1 MKKNKIWKVLAVI
14 SSWGAVFVTG
24 MVIGGNT
31 TEDLKLFIMVA
42 LLVAVISVGNYYSI
56 DESLNDD
63 EFEEE
68 FCKAVKRNWK
78 ISRQEQRKMD
88 EMD

>member
-1 MKKNKIWKVLAVI
+1 MKKGKLWKILAI
-14 SSWGAVFVTG
+14 ANILGAAFTSG
-24 MVIGGNT
+24 MMIGGST
-31 TEDLKLFIMVA
+31 ADGLRIYLITAIGI
-42 LLVAVISVGNYYSI
+42 VILSFGQYYSV
-56 DESLNDD
+56 DENMSDE
-63 EFEEE
+63 EFERE

>member
-1 MKKNKIWKVLAVI
+1 MKRGKIWKVLAIVNI
-14 SSWGAVFVTG
+14 LGATFTG
-24 MVIGGNT
+24 GMMIGGNT
-31 TEDLKLFIMVA
+31 SDGLRTYLITA
-42 LLVAVISVGNYYSI
+42 IGIVILSFGQYYSV
-56 DESLNDD
+56 DENMSDE
-63 EFEEE
+63 EFERE